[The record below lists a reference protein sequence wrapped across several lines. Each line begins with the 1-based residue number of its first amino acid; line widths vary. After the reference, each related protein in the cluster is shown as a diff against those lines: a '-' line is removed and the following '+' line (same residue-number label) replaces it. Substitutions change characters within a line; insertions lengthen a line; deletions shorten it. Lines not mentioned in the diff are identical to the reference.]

1 MFNHIISY
9 YLFPDYPLLYY
20 TLASGIA
27 ALGGCVCVNF
37 GLALKNP
44 TLHVLGSGISE
55 LRCTGHVEYLAAGYI
70 TAVKTLIKSS

>member
-1 MFNHIISY
+1 MGRVY
-9 YLFPDYPLLYY
+9 
-20 TLASGIA
+20 
-27 ALGGCVCVNF
+27 VCGNF

-55 LRCTGHVEYLAAGYI
+55 LRCTGHVEHLAAGYI